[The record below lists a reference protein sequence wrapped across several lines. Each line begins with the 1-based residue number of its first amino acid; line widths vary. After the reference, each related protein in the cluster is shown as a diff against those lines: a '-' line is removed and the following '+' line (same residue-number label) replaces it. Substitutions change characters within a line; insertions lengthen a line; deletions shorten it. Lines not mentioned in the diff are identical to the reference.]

1 MTTHRDEYG
10 NVRIIPDLEREEPVG
25 HIQTSGRGELA
36 VSVGWAGEQRAVRL
50 QAFRR
55 RDDGQWEYQGR
66 AVVLQVEK
74 VGELRAL
81 LEKADGQ
88 HEGAGQQ

>member
-1 MTTHRDEYG
+1 MTTQRDDHG
-10 NVRIIPDLEREEPVG
+10 NVRTIPDLEREQLIGYV
-25 HIQTSGRGELA
+25 QTSERGA
-36 VSVGWAGEQRAVRL
+36 INVSVGWVGEQRAVRL

-66 AVVLQVEK
+66 AVVVPVEK

-81 LEKADGQ
+81 LEKAGD
-88 HEGAGQQ
+88 